1 MTSAPPGNALLPLLV
16 AEKTRVE
23 QFVTL
28 LEAEQTALTDGD
40 TGALPELA
48 RKKEELAHSIV
59 ADAWQRNA
67 LLATQGLPADRDG
80 MHAWS
85 MAHPEQ
91 KETAE
96 TWTQILSLA
105 AKARELNRVNGELI
119 RMRLQYNSQALEILT
134 RKENPL
140 DLYGPDGQSRTQ
152 ASRRIDDA
160 V

>member
-1 MTSAPPGNALLPLLV
+1 MTSVPSGNVLLPLLV

-23 QFVTL
+23 QFVAL
-28 LEAEQTALTDGD
+28 LEAEQAALTAGD
-40 TGALPELA
+40 TGELPELA
-48 RKKEELAHSIV
+48 RKKEELAQRII
-59 ADAWQRNA
+59 ADARQRNA
-67 LLATQGLPADRDG
+67 LLATLCLPADRDG
-80 MHAWS
+80 MYAWS

-91 KETAE
+91 KETAA

-105 AKARELNRVNGELI
+105 ASAREMNRVNGELI

-152 ASRRIDDA
+152 ANRRIDDT